1 MVVDSLKSV
10 ASMYS
15 SSKMTGIQT
24 KQNSFVNQAYAE
36 KQDSKAQSINKLKS
50 LLRGETKNDNR
61 PASVVDSTLN
71 YGKTLREQRTGTK
84 STSNALKQLKYNCKN
99 ISGQIRGAKK
109 STNAKQVASKA
120 RREVIQ
126 LKMKLASGKYDK
138 EELQAAIEH
147 AKSMERVANKKARHL
162 EEEELIKITDKPAG
176 AGLTTS
182 ELEEKLEN
190 QAEEAINK
198 YEEELAAQEEELEQL
213 SEDQVEKMEEEIS
226 ESIEEVSEM
235 MQESMEVSMEN
246 MSEDIYDLLAEAM
259 KDMMED
265 TLEGLMDGMMVIT
278 DYEMTDDEFKAFR
291 TKHRTSEDKSMIEAD
306 AKYLKALFDIY
317 DKRMSGGSSSG
328 IDFQGSVSGSVSG
341 DMGTYIP
348 NIVDVSV

>member
-15 SSKMTGIQT
+15 SSKIKGIQN

-198 YEEELAAQEEELEQL
+198 YEEELEQL

-278 DYEMTDDEFKAFR
+278 DYEMTDDEFKAFK